1 MNQKIYNKRKLML
14 AGAAILGGLELVIM
28 IMIMMV
34 QQFNTSKDYVYEENK
49 AYLKQLEKTADKM
62 TEEQKL
68 KFIEDCKRSLVRLQD
83 LIESDTLNPEERFDA
98 RRSFSLRRKEMEI
111 MQKKLD
117 DKR

>member
-1 MNQKIYNKRKLML
+1 
-14 AGAAILGGLELVIM
+14 M

-34 QQFNTSKDYVYEENK
+34 QQFNTSKDYVYEADK
-49 AYLKQLEKTADKM
+49 AYLKQLEKTADEM

-68 KFIEDCKRSLVRLQD
+68 DFIETGKSLLVELQD
-83 LIESDTLNPEERFDA
+83 LIESDTINPEERFYA
-98 RRSFSLRRKEMEI
+98 MQSFSLIRKEMEI

>member
-1 MNQKIYNKRKLML
+1 M
-14 AGAAILGGLELVIM
+14 ELVIM

-34 QQFNTSKDYVYEENK
+34 QQFNTSKDYVYEADK
-49 AYLKQLEKTADKM
+49 AYLKQLEKTADEM

-68 KFIEDCKRSLVRLQD
+68 NFIETGKSLLVELQD
-83 LIESDTLNPEERFDA
+83 LIESDTINPEESFYA
-98 RRSFSLRRKEMEI
+98 MQSFSLIRKEMEI